1 MGTQTNGSSQRS
13 SWIKVY
19 FTLSPC
25 DNESV
30 AEAAR
35 DLSAASLTKSTKSLQ
50 QINCLTLE
58 LRAFYVNERGPVVLH
73 LKGWNITG

>member
-1 MGTQTNGSSQRS
+1 MSEGPQTNGSPQSS

-19 FTLSPC
+19 LTLSPC
-25 DNESV
+25 DNESMT
-30 AEAAR
+30 EAAR
-35 DLSAASLTKSTKSLQ
+35 GASLTKSTKHLQ

-58 LRAFYVNERGPVVLH
+58 LRAFYVNKLGPVVLL